1 MTGPVPSTAPA
12 AAAPAAEGEVLHFG
26 LHVASI
32 LCWVVGAV
40 SLLSTLTVG
49 RPGIDGAAS
58 MWVAFGV
65 NLTASLAVAGAGF
78 AVRRR
83 RRLGAY
89 LVCLGWLLP
98 NGASL
103 ALGGSL
109 RLGGLLLAL
118 AIITVLANWHELR

>member
-1 MTGPVPSTAPA
+1 MTGPVPSTA
-12 AAAPAAEGEVLHFG
+12 AAEAPPTADREALHFG

-40 SLLSTLTVG
+40 SLFSVLTVG
-49 RPGIDGAAS
+49 RPGAAAPGGA
-58 MWVAFGV
+58 WLVFGV
-65 NLTASLAVAGAGF
+65 NLAAALAVTAAGF

-83 RRLGAY
+83 RRLGGY

-98 NGASL
+98 NAASL

-109 RLGGLLLAL
+109 RLGGVLLAL
-118 AIITVLANWHELR
+118 AIITVLANWGELR

>member
-1 MTGPVPSTAPA
+1 MTGPVLPSATAELPPIA
-12 AAAPAAEGEVLHFG
+12 GRGELHFG

-40 SLLSTLTVG
+40 SVFSVLTVG
-49 RPGIDGAAS
+49 RPGPGAPEGA
-58 MWVAFGV
+58 WLVFGV
-65 NLTASLAVAGAGF
+65 NLAASLAVAAAGF

-89 LVCLGWLLP
+89 LVCLGWVLP
-98 NGASL
+98 NAASL
-103 ALGGSL
+103 ALGGGL

-118 AIITVLANWHELR
+118 AIITVLANWQEFR